1 MKSRLFAA
9 ASIAALMLGV
19 SACATT
25 SRADAMV
32 DAAGADARAAADQAA
47 ATTPQGIE
55 VPPLGFAH
63 RVLPNGLQ
71 VYTSRDASTSN
82 VTVQVWYRV
91 GSKDDPAGRSG
102 FAHLFEHLMFK
113 STENLPTETFDRLTE
128 DVGGF
133 NNASTWDD
141 FTNYYEV
148 VPANHLER
156 LIFAEADRMGSLV
169 VDADV
174 FASER
179 DVVKE
184 EYRQSYQA
192 NPYSRFFGLFVPQTI
207 YENHPYRRPGIG
219 SIEELNAA
227 TIDDVR
233 RFHATYYRPDNAV
246 LIVAGNFDQARLDGW
261 IDRYFGG
268 LTNPATA
275 LPVNNVVE
283 AEPTGPREA
292 TFYGANVPLPVAL
305 LAWRTVP
312 YGHPDRAALTVLD
325 GILSTGESSRLY
337 RSLVYD
343 KQIAAQA
350 SSSPDF
356 AQQAGNLTAYA
367 IMADGETVDTGLAAL
382 RTEVARFRD
391 EPVTEAELAEARNE
405 LIADVLRSR
414 EGVDDRA
421 NALGFALMW
430 DGDAAA
436 ADQEV
441 AAIQAVTPADVQR
454 VARRYMTEQRMITM
468 RYLPADDA
476 NPPTEQN
483 KDVDAPVHI
492 ADLAPAGEPAVLLP
506 EGQRAAIPA
515 AGPEGDLATPAI
527 ADFRLANGIRVL
539 VAPTEGVPLVSARLS
554 FDAGTRNDGDRPG
567 LAQMTAG
574 LLTQGTAVRT
584 APQIAAEIEGLGANV
599 GAGAG
604 VDFTNVFAN
613 APANVFP
620 RTLALMA
627 DVVRNPSFA
636 AEELARQQD
645 QALDGLRVA
654 LSQPGQVASQSVG
667 RVIYGAAPYG
677 APGSGTVT
685 SVPAITRDDVVRFH
699 QAFYAPNDAVL
710 TFSGAITPDQA
721 RALAEEA
728 FGDWRST
735 ASGAAAAGD
744 AAPGVTRYAGA
755 VLAPRVVVID
765 QPGAGQAAVV
775 VAVRG
780 VSRTDADYF
789 PLALGNTLLGG
800 GYSSRLNQE
809 VRIKRGLSYGAGSNL
824 GVRVEEGVF
833 TASAQ
838 TRNDAVP
845 AVADLIL
852 SEIGRM
858 GTEAVSEAELGPRR
872 AVMLGGFGRSL
883 ETVDGLGGAVASL
896 ALYDLPMSELASY
909 AANVRNVTPEQ
920 IEAAFARHLPGAE
933 ASLVIVGDAAQFI
946 EALRAKYP
954 NVEVI
959 PLSELDLDSAAL
971 R

>member
-1 MKSRLFAA
+1 MKTRLILTVAA
-9 ASIAALMLGV
+9 AALTLQ
-19 SACATT
+19 ACASTG
-25 SRADAMV
+25 DM
-32 DAAGADARAAADQAA
+32 A
-47 ATTPQGIE
+47 ATPAPMSAAPAAPQGVA

-63 RVLPNGLQ
+63 RTLPNGLQ

-113 STENLPTETFDRLTE
+113 STRNLPTETFDRLTE

-184 EYRQSYQA
+184 EYRQNYQA
-192 NPYSRFFGLFVPQTI
+192 NPYGRFFGLFVPQTV
-207 YENHPYRRPGIG
+207 YEAHPYRRPGIG

-246 LIVAGNFDQARLDGW
+246 LIVAGNFDQAQLDGW

-268 LTNPATA
+268 LTNPAA
-275 LPVNNVVE
+275 PLPANNVSE
-283 AEPTGPREA
+283 PEPTGPREA
-292 TFYGANVPLPVAL
+292 TFYGANVPLPVAM

-312 YGHPDRAALTVLD
+312 YGHEDRAALTVLD

-356 AQQAGNLTAYA
+356 AQQAGHITAYA
-367 IMADGETVDTGLAAL
+367 IMAEGETVETGLSAL
-382 RTEVARFRD
+382 RAEVARFRD
-391 EPVTEAELAEARNE
+391 APVTDAELSEAKNE
-405 LIADVLRSR
+405 LIADILRNR

-430 DGDAAA
+430 DGRAEA
-436 ADQEV
+436 ADREV
-441 AAIQAVTPADVQR
+441 AAIQAVTAADVRR
-454 VARRYMTEQRMITM
+454 VANRYLTEQRMITL
-468 RYLPADDA
+468 RYLAADEA
-476 NPPTEQN
+476 NPPTQQN
-483 KDVDAPVHI
+483 RDVDAPVHV
-492 ADLAPAGEPAVLLP
+492 ADLAPAGPPTTLLP

-515 AGPEGDLATPAI
+515 AGPEGTLATPAI
-527 ADFRLANGIRVL
+527 ADFRLANGLRVL

-554 FDAGTRNDGDRPG
+554 FDAGSRDDGSKPG
-567 LAQMTAG
+567 LATMTAG
-574 LLTQGTAVRT
+574 LLTQGTATRT

-620 RTLALMA
+620 QTLALMA
-627 DVVRNPSFA
+627 DVVRNPTFA
-636 AEELARQQD
+636 VEELERQQA
-645 QALDGLRVA
+645 QTLDGLRVA
-654 LSQPGQVASQSVG
+654 LSQPGQIASQSVG

-677 APGSGTVT
+677 APGVGTLT

-699 QAFYAPNDAVL
+699 ESHFAPEDAVL
-710 TFSGAITPDQA
+710 TFSGAVTAEQA
-721 RALAEEA
+721 RALAEQA
-728 FGDWRST
+728 FGDWKT
-735 ASGAAAAGD
+735 AATFHAVRASD
-744 AAPGVTRYAGA
+744 AASQPAGQSRYAGA
-755 VLAPRVVVID
+755 AQAPRVVVID
-765 QPGAGQAAVV
+765 QPGAGQAAAVA
-775 VAVRG
+775 AVRG

-824 GVRVEEGVF
+824 GVRADEGVF

-845 AVADLIL
+845 AVAELIL

-858 GTEAVSEAELGPRR
+858 GTERTTEAELSSRR
-872 AVMLGGFGRSL
+872 AVMIGGFGRSL
-883 ETVDGLGGAVASL
+883 ETVDGLGGFIANL
-896 ALYDLPMSELASY
+896 ALYDLPMSELAAY
-909 AANVRNVTPEQ
+909 AGNVRAVTPEQ
-920 IEAAFARHLPGAE
+920 IQAAFARHLPGSE

-946 EALRAKYP
+946 EALRARYP

-959 PLSELDLDSAAL
+959 PLSALNLDNATL

>member
-9 ASIAALMLGV
+9 ASISALMLGV

-25 SRADAMV
+25 GDTT
-32 DAAGADARAAADQAA
+32 AAAAPTEAA
-47 ATTPQGIE
+47 ATPPRGIE
-55 VPPLGFAH
+55 VPPLGFAR

-71 VYTSRDASTSN
+71 IYTSRDPSTSN

-113 STENLPTETFDRLTE
+113 STRNLPTETFDRLTE

-184 EYRQSYQA
+184 EYRQSYLA
-192 NPYSRFFGLFVPQTI
+192 NPYNRFFGLFAPQTI
-207 YENHPYRRPGIG
+207 YQDHPYRRPGIG

-261 IDRYFGG
+261 INQYFGG
-268 LTNPATA
+268 LTNPTA
-275 LPVNNVVE
+275 VLPANHVVE
-283 AEPTGPREA
+283 AEPAGPREA
-292 TFYGANVPLPVAL
+292 TFYGANVPLPAVM

-337 RSLVYD
+337 QSLVYEQ
-343 KQIAAQA
+343 QIAAQA

-367 IMADGETVDTGLAAL
+367 IMAEGESPDAGVVAL
-382 RTEVARFRD
+382 RAEVARFRD
-391 EPVTEAELAEARNE
+391 EPVTAAELAEARNE
-405 LIADVLRSR
+405 LIADILRNR

-421 NALGFALMW
+421 NAVGFALMW

-436 ADQEV
+436 ADRDV
-441 AAIQAVTPADVQR
+441 AALQAVTPADIQR
-454 VARRYMTEQRMITM
+454 VANRYLSEQRMITM
-468 RYLPADDA
+468 RYLPADEA
-476 NPPTEQN
+476 HPPSEQN
-483 KDVDAPVHI
+483 KNVDAPVHI
-492 ADLAPAGEPAVLLP
+492 DSLAAAGTPTVLLP
-506 EGQRAAIPA
+506 EGRRASIPA
-515 AGPEGDLATPAI
+515 AGPEGSLATPAI
-527 ADFRLANGIRVL
+527 ADFRLANGLRVL

-554 FDAGTRNDGDRPG
+554 FDAGTRNDGARPG
-567 LAQMTAG
+567 LATMTAG
-574 LLTQGTAVRT
+574 LLTQGTATRT
-584 APQIAAEIEGLGANV
+584 APRIAAEIEGLGANV

-620 RTLALMA
+620 QALALMA
-627 DVVRNPSFA
+627 DVARNPTFA

-645 QALDGLRVA
+645 QTLDGLRVQ
-654 LSQPGQVASQSVG
+654 LSQPGPVASQSVG

-677 APGSGTVT
+677 APGSGTVS
-685 SVPAITRDDVVRFH
+685 SVPSITREDVVGFH
-699 QAFYAPNDAVL
+699 RRWFAPEGAVL
-710 TFSGAITPDQA
+710 TFSGAITAEQA
-721 RALAEEA
+721 RALAQQT
-728 FGDWRST
+728 FGDWTGRPAADRVPS
-735 ASGAAAAGD
+735 ASAGP
-744 AAPGVTRYAGA
+744 A
-755 VLAPRVVVID
+755 LAPRVVVID

-775 VAVRG
+775 VAARG

-789 PLALGNTLLGG
+789 PLALGNTVLGG

-824 GVRVEEGVF
+824 GARADEGVF

-845 AVADLIL
+845 AVAELIL
-852 SEIGRM
+852 SEIDRM
-858 GTEAVSEAELGPRR
+858 GTDAISDAELGPRR

-883 ETVDGLGGAVASL
+883 ETVDGLGGVVANL
-896 ALYDLPMSELASY
+896 ALHGLPMSELADY
-909 AANVRNVTPEQ
+909 AGNVRDVTPEQ
-920 IEAAFARHLPGAE
+920 IEAAFARHLPGSE
-933 ASLVIVGDAAQFI
+933 ASLVIVGDAVQFI

-954 NVEVI
+954 NVEII
-959 PLSELDLDSAAL
+959 PLGELNLDSATL

>member
-1 MKSRLFAA
+1 MKTRLILTVAA
-9 ASIAALMLGV
+9 AALTLQ
-19 SACATT
+19 ACA
-25 SRADAMV
+25 SMPGMADAPTATA
-32 DAAGADARAAADQAA
+32 DAAGSAASAA
-47 ATTPQGIE
+47 PQG
-55 VPPLGFAH
+55 VVAPPLGFAH
-63 RVLPNGLQ
+63 RTLPNGLQ
-71 VYTSRDASTSN
+71 VYSSRDTSTSN

-113 STENLPTETFDRLTE
+113 STENMPTETFDRLTE

-192 NPYSRFFGLFVPQTI
+192 NPYSRFFGLFVPQTV

-246 LIVAGNFDQARLDGW
+246 LIVAGNFDQAQLDAW
-261 IDRYFGG
+261 INKYFGP
-268 LTNPATA
+268 LTNPDAA
-275 LPVNNVVE
+275 LPANNVVE

-292 TFYGANVPLPVAL
+292 TFYGANVPLPVAM

-312 YGHPDRAALTVLD
+312 YSDPDRAALTVLD

-337 RSLVYD
+337 QSLVYD

-356 AQQAGNLTAYA
+356 ATQAGHITAYA
-367 IMADGETVDTGLAAL
+367 IMAEGETVDAGLAAL
-382 RTEVARFRD
+382 RAEVARFRD

-405 LIADVLRSR
+405 LIADILRNR

-430 DGDAAA
+430 DGRAEA
-436 ADQEV
+436 ADREI
-441 AAIQAVTPADVQR
+441 AAIQAVTAADIQR
-454 VARRYMTEQRMITM
+454 VANRYMNEQRMITM

-483 KDVDAPVHI
+483 KNVDAPVRV
-492 ADLAPAGEPAVLLP
+492 DSLAVAGAPTVLLP

-515 AGPEGDLATPAI
+515 AGPEGSLATPAI
-527 ADFRLANGIRVL
+527 ADFRLSNGLRVL
-539 VAPTEGVPLVSARLS
+539 VAPTTGVPLVSARLS
-554 FDAGTRNDGDRPG
+554 FDAGTRNDGAKPG
-567 LAQMTAG
+567 LATMTAG
-574 LLTQGTAVRT
+574 LLTQGTATRT

-613 APANVFP
+613 APADVFP
-620 RTLALMA
+620 QTLALMA
-627 DVVRNPSFA
+627 DVVRNPTFA

-645 QALDGLRVA
+645 QTLDGLRIA
-654 LSQPGQVASQSVG
+654 LTQPGQIANQSVA

-677 APGSGTVT
+677 APGGGTVN
-685 SVPAITRDDVVRFH
+685 SVPSITRDDVVGFH
-699 QAFYAPNDAVL
+699 AAHFNPSDAVL

-721 RALAEEA
+721 RALAQQA
-728 FGDWRST
+728 FGDWSVT
-735 ASGAAAAGD
+735 AQPQARADFAGAA
-744 AAPGVTRYAGA
+744 
-755 VLAPRVVVID
+755 LAPRVVVID

-775 VAVRG
+775 AAVRG
-780 VSRTDADYF
+780 VSRTDAEYF

-824 GVRVEEGVF
+824 GVRADEGVF

-858 GTEAVSEAELGPRR
+858 GTERVTEAELSSRR
-872 AVMLGGFGRSL
+872 AVMIGGFGRSL
-883 ETVDGLGGAVASL
+883 ETVDGLGGFVANL
-896 ALYDLPMSELASY
+896 ALYDLPMTELAAY
-909 AANVRNVTPEQ
+909 AGNVRAVTPEQ
-920 IEAAFARHLPGAE
+920 IQAAFARHLPGSE

-959 PLSELDLDSAAL
+959 PLSALNLDSATL

>member
-19 SACATT
+19 TACATASDT
-25 SRADAMV
+25 MV
-32 DAAGADARAAADQAA
+32 
-47 ATTPQGIE
+47 ATTPVPTDAPAPQGIT

-63 RVLPNGLQ
+63 RTLPNGLE
-71 VYTSRDASTSN
+71 VYTSQDASTSN

-113 STENLPTETFDRLTE
+113 STRNLPTETFDRLTE

-184 EYRQSYQA
+184 EYRQSYLA
-192 NPYSRFFGLFVPQTI
+192 NPYGRFFGLFVPQTI
-207 YENHPYRRPGIG
+207 YQNHPYRRPGIG

-246 LIVAGNFDQARLDGW
+246 LIVAGNFDEAQLNGW
-261 IDRYFGG
+261 VDRYFGG
-268 LTNPATA
+268 LTNPTTA

-283 AEPTGPREA
+283 PEPTGPREA
-292 TFYGANVPLPVAL
+292 TFYGANVPLPAVM

-343 KQIAAQA
+343 QQIAAQA

-367 IMADGETVDTGLAAL
+367 IMADGETADTGITAL
-382 RTEVARFRD
+382 RAEVARFRD
-391 EPVTEAELAEARNE
+391 EPVTDAELAEARNE
-405 LIADVLRSR
+405 LIANLLRER

-436 ADQEV
+436 ADREV
-441 AAIQAVTPADVQR
+441 AAIQAVTSADIQR
-454 VARRYMTEQRMITM
+454 VARLYMTEQRMITM
-468 RYLPADDA
+468 RYLPADEA
-476 NPPTEQN
+476 HPPTEQN
-483 KDVDAPVHI
+483 KDVDAPVHV
-492 ADLAPAGEPAVLLP
+492 ADLAPAGVPTVLLP

-515 AGPEGDLATPAI
+515 AGPEGSLATPAI
-527 ADFRLANGIRVL
+527 ADFRLANGLRVL

-554 FDAGTRNDGDRPG
+554 FDAGTRDDGAKPG
-567 LAQMTAG
+567 LATMVAS
-574 LLTQGTAVRT
+574 LLTQGTTTRT

-604 VDFTNVFAN
+604 IDFTNVFAN

-620 RTLALMA
+620 QTLALMA
-627 DVVRNPSFA
+627 DVVRNPTFA

-645 QALDGLRVA
+645 QTLDGLRVQ
-654 LSQPGQVASQSVG
+654 LSQPGPVASQSVG

-677 APGSGTVT
+677 APGGGTVT
-685 SVPAITRDDVVRFH
+685 SVPSITRDDVAGFH
-699 QAFYAPNDAVL
+699 QARFSPSGAIL
-710 TFSGAITPDQA
+710 TFSGAINPQQA
-721 RALAEEA
+721 RALADQA
-728 FGDWRST
+728 FGDWTDSA
-735 ASGAAAAGD
+735 ASAAMRAAQTAAGPAD
-744 AAPGVTRYAGA
+744 PAGPA
-755 VLAPRVVVID
+755 RSPRIVVID

-789 PLALGNTLLGG
+789 PLSLGNTLLGG

-809 VRIKRGLSYGAGSNL
+809 VRIKRGLSYGAGSSL
-824 GVRVEEGVF
+824 GARVDEGVF

-845 AVADLIL
+845 EVAELIL
-852 SEIGRM
+852 SEISRI
-858 GTEAVSEAELGPRR
+858 GTERIAEEELGPRR

-883 ETVDGLGGAVASL
+883 ETVDGLGGAVAGL
-896 ALYDLPMSELASY
+896 ALYGLPMSELAAY
-909 AANVRNVTPEQ
+909 VGNVRSVTPEQ
-920 IEAAFARHLPGAE
+920 IEAAFARHLPGTE

-946 EALRAKYP
+946 EALRARYP
-954 NVEVI
+954 NVEII
-959 PLSELDLDSAAL
+959 PLSDLNLDSATL